1 MSYKDHTH
9 APRKNHSRVQRVQ
22 KQELLHRQEQA
33 PAPRARRVEEVLP
46 ALQRAQAPQ
55 GNEVM
60 AVEVVE
66 RKSFPG
72 RVVQF
77 YHEVQDEMRK
87 VTWPDRAQLKDTTI
101 KIIIFVLFIGAVI
114 GLIDLALQLILVQGI
129 PSLFSR
135 Q

>member
-1 MSYKDHTH
+1 
-9 APRKNHSRVQRVQ
+9 
-22 KQELLHRQEQA
+22 
-33 PAPRARRVEEVLP
+33 
-46 ALQRAQAPQ
+46 
-55 GNEVM
+55 M

-66 RKSFPG
+66 RRGLPS

-114 GLIDLALQLILVQGI
+114 GAIDLALQLIFVQGI

-135 Q
+135 S